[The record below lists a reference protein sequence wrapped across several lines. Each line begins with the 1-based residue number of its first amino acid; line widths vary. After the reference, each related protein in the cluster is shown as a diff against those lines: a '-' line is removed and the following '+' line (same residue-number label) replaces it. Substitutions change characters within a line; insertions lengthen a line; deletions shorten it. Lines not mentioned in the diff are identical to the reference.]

1 MPSKTM
7 PTVQP
12 FGRRN
17 FRIFIVALGILTLG
31 YTLLAIPPVDGFFS
45 RTAAPLLLV
54 LGYCVLVPWALLTP
68 AGLSPT
74 VAQTPQI
81 VPEVKKRRRTHSSLK
96 PISFNSAKPTDAY
109 RGLPT
114 LEACSWTQCTPC
126 SWA

>member
-17 FRIFIVALGILTLG
+17 FHIFIVALGILALG

-45 RTAAPLLLV
+45 HTAAPLLLV

-68 AGLSPT
+68 ASAPLQPSLPKQTAFFHLALLVKYPWVPSTSDRRDRQWDFYYGFLSP
-74 VAQTPQI
+74 
-81 VPEVKKRRRTHSSLK
+81 
-96 PISFNSAKPTDAY
+96 
-109 RGLPT
+109 
-114 LEACSWTQCTPC
+114 
-126 SWA
+126 